1 MMVQTVVLLTAAAVS
16 ATRGNDPTVAPSKS
30 VHMNCTDKPPTQN
43 NTNALMYTIY
53 SKPTLEIIV
62 PL

>member
-1 MMVQTVVLLTAAAVS
+1 MMVQTVVLLTAAAVL
-16 ATRGNDPTVAPSKS
+16 ATRGTDPTVAPS